1 MKKIYFDLI
10 VILLFGVLFVILIEF
25 NLLEKYIGFL
35 LIPVVIA
42 YFLGQFAVKK
52 FKE

>member
-1 MKKIYFDLI
+1 MRKIHFDFL
-10 VILLFGVLFVILIEF
+10 VIILFGALFVGLVELS
-25 NLLEKYIGFL
+25 LLEKAAKFSIIF
-35 LIPVVIA
+35 IVIA